1 MYCTKCGTR
10 LIDGECPMCVDSA
23 LVISKVEL
31 INSKPNLEILALV
44 FSIISIVISIVPF
57 HFIIIILGYLSALIG
72 TGISIKLRLKYRSK
86 RIDFAILLSVVAVIS
101 LTAWVFFLN
110 FILHKL

>member
-10 LIDGECPMCVDSA
+10 LIDGECPMCVDNF
-23 LVISKVEL
+23 LVKPKVEL
-31 INSKPNLEILALV
+31 VISKPNLEVLALV
-44 FSIISIVISIVPF
+44 FSIISVIISIVPF
-57 HFIIIILGYLSALIG
+57 HFILIILGYLSALIAS
-72 TGISIKLRLKYRSK
+72 GISLKLRLKYRSK

-101 LTAWVFFLN
+101 LTVWVFFLN